1 MEHPAFAIETK
12 QLSYSFNKHFKV
24 VNDVSLQVPVGSI
37 FGFLGPNGA
46 GKTTSIRLISGLLQ
60 NDADNIFIFGR
71 SLQQQIPDV
80 FTDIGTLVE
89 TPSLYL
95 HLSGY
100 NNLKVIAEMRN
111 LPHARINEVLV
122 QVDLLKAANRKAKEY
137 SLGMKQRLGI
147 AMALLAQPKL
157 LILDEPVNGLDPNGM
172 VEMRELLIRLNKEQG
187 ITILISSHLLS
198 EIEKMC
204 THIAFIHKGQLRF
217 QGTLSE
223 LHRIAG
229 NNRQVWFKV
238 IDAENWQQRLAQRYQ
253 SVLHVQDQFL
263 QFDIADDDEVIQLN
277 KELVNEGVPVTGIQS
292 KAGLEEWFMQ
302 QLKQA

>member
-71 SLQQQIPDV
+71 SLKQQLPNV

-111 LPHARINEVLV
+111 LPYERINEVLE

-238 IDAENWQQRLAQRYQ
+238 SDAESWQQRLSQRYQ

-277 KELVNEGVPVTGIQS
+277 KELVNEGVPVTSIQS

>member
-1 MEHPAFAIETK
+1 MEHPAFAIETR
-12 QLSYSFNKHFKV
+12 QLHYSFNKYFKV
-24 VNDVSLQVPVGSI
+24 VNDLSLQVPVGSI

-111 LPHARINEVLV
+111 LPHARINEVLE

-137 SLGMKQRLGI
+137 SLE
-147 AMALLAQPKL
+147 AT
-157 LILDEPVNGLDPNGM
+157 V
-172 VEMRELLIRLNKEQG
+172 
-187 ITILISSHLLS
+187 
-198 EIEKMC
+198 
-204 THIAFIHKGQLRF
+204 
-217 QGTLSE
+217 
-223 LHRIAG
+223 
-229 NNRQVWFKV
+229 
-238 IDAENWQQRLAQRYQ
+238 RYC
-253 SVLHVQDQFL
+253 H
-263 QFDIADDDEVIQLN
+263 
-277 KELVNEGVPVTGIQS
+277 GVTGKSQIAYS
-292 KAGLEEWFMQ
+292 G
-302 QLKQA
+302 